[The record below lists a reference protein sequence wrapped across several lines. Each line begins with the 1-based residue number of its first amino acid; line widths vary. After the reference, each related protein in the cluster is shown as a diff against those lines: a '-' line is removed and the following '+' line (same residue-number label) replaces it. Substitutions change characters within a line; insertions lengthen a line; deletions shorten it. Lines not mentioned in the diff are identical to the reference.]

1 MLSSK
6 IPVSTEELK
15 HFLGHTFPE
24 LTPEITHAQS
34 IDAII
39 GIVGGRINITNITM
53 IETIVK
59 RYDIS
64 EAKDLV
70 TQYKKEIHNF
80 TSDMKLEFVLE
91 KKLSPPISS
100 LICETIE
107 FVLDWEPSDH
117 SLDDICRLFK
127 KAFGNSNRKVIVRSI
142 HKGNSIIIMCY
153 APRYL
158 MNVLLLE
165 AQDNLHVLKEEM
177 NLIQLNIGHFTVYN
191 RKILEKVMIY

>member
-6 IPVSTEELK
+6 ISVSTEELK
-15 HFLGHTFPE
+15 RFLGHTYPE
-24 LTPEITHAQS
+24 LVPELTHAQS

-39 GIVGGRINITNITM
+39 NIVGGRINITNITM

-70 TQYKKEIHNF
+70 TQYKKDIHKF
-80 TSDMKLEFVLE
+80 TSDMKLEFVLN

-100 LICETIE
+100 LICETII
-107 FVLDWEPSDH
+107 FVLEWEPSDH

-127 KAFGNSNRKVIVRSI
+127 KAFSNSNTKVVVRSI
-142 HKGNSIIIMCY
+142 HNGNSSND
-153 APRYL
+153 L
-158 MNVLLLE
+158 HLK
-165 AQDNLHVLKEEM
+165 AQANLHVLKKEM
-177 NLIQLNIGHFTVYN
+177 STAQQPVSGNKYLLVKLFVIFI
-191 RKILEKVMIY
+191 

>member
-1 MLSSK
+1 MEIYVSKDYECAFDAIRGDYGIFCDQIKALLSSK

-70 TQYKKEIHNF
+70 TQYKEEIQKF
-80 TSDMKLEFVLE
+80 TSDMKLNFVLD
-91 KKLSPPISS
+91 KNLLPPISS
-100 LICETIE
+100 LV

-117 SLDDICRLFK
+117 SLDDICLLLK
-127 KAFGNSNRKVIVRSI
+127 TAFGNSNRKVVVRSI
-142 HKGNSIIIMCY
+142 HNGNSIND
-153 APRYL
+153 L
-158 MNVLLLE
+158 HFK
-165 AQDNLHVLKEEM
+165 AQANLHVSKEEM
-177 NLIQLNIGHFTVYN
+177 
-191 RKILEKVMIY
+191 KVMIY

>member
-15 HFLGHTFPE
+15 RFLGRIYPE
-24 LTPEITHAQS
+24 LVPEITHAQS

-39 GIVGGRINITNITM
+39 NIVGGRINIINIAM
-53 IETIVK
+53 IEIIVE

-70 TQYKKEIHNF
+70 TQYKKDIQKF
-80 TSDMKLEFVLE
+80 TSDMKLRFLLD

-100 LICETIE
+100 LTCETIV

-117 SLDDICRLFK
+117 SLDDICLLLK
-127 KAFGNSNRKVIVRSI
+127 TAFGNSNRKVVVRSI
-142 HKGNSIIIMCY
+142 HNGNSINDIHFK
-153 APRYL
+153 
-158 MNVLLLE
+158 
-165 AQDNLHVLKEEM
+165 AQANLHVLKEEM
-177 NLIQLNIGHFTVYN
+177 
-191 RKILEKVMIY
+191 KVMTYKPLLFILVHCYCIGNDGF